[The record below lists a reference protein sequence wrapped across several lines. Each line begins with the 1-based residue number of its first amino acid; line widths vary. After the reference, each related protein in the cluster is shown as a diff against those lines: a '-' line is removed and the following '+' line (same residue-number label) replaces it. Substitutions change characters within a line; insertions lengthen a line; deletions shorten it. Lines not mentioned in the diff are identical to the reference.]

1 MRARSIP
8 ILFTLLLSNLLA
20 ACGDNGHVAPDAPP
34 GPTTIGITVDQPP
47 ALVAFRDGLFAP
59 WQPATERTSTS
70 STWFEAQV
78 HGPYVV
84 TVVCEDPA
92 GRSRTWQL
100 ARTPDDAHHL
110 GLTCDLP
117 PALPPI
123 DHQITGHMM
132 QPGHVYLGSSSDTS
146 LPGETGWDF
155 QISAPSGSYVL
166 IATTDDWIAMRRTVV
181 VDGDLGVQPDID
193 VTQEGTKLVDAAF
206 TASTAE
212 GETLDASVDLLTPT
226 TLFPGRVYLGPAATA
241 KILGNPAL
249 QGDTQLVTVRATS
262 GTARREL
269 RRSFRVGYGT
279 EYTLP
284 QPLGDVRWTEPGP
297 LSASWTTLPQ
307 LDSLDLSASSSAA
320 DGTTVVQHNL
330 DMTPLF
336 LAETGIQQIAIDTEI
351 PNYDAAWKIDF
362 TGRYTRALTA
372 QRTMNDDL
380 ATSSV
385 TETVNAP

>member
-20 ACGDNGHVAPDAPP
+20 GCGDNRPVVPDGPP
-34 GPTTIGITVDQPP
+34 SPTTIGITTDQTP
-47 ALVAFRDGLFAP
+47 ALVAFRDGLDAP
-59 WQPATERTSTS
+59 WQPAMERTSTS
-70 STWFEAQV
+70 STWFEADV

-84 TVVCEDPA
+84 TVVCTDPEDPA
-92 GRSRTWQL
+92 GRSRTWQF

-110 GLTCDLP
+110 SLTCDLP
-117 PALPPI
+117 PIA
-123 DHQITGHMM
+123 HRITGRMT
-132 QPGHVYLGSSSDTS
+132 QPGHVYLGASSDTS
-146 LPGETGWDF
+146 PGATEWDF
-155 QISAPSGSYVL
+155 QLSAPSGSYVL
-166 IATTDDWIAMRRTVV
+166 IATTDDRIAVRRTVV
-181 VDGDLGVQPDID
+181 ADRDLGVPDID
-193 VTQEGTKLVDAAF
+193 VTLEGTKLVDAAF

-212 GETLDASVDLLTPT
+212 GETLEASVDLLTSTPP
-226 TLFPGRVYLGPAATA
+226 LPGRVYLGPAATA
-241 KILGNPAL
+241 KTLDNSAL

-284 QPLGDVRWTEPGP
+284 QPLGGVQWPEPGP

-336 LAETGIQQIAIDTEI
+336 LGETGIQQIAIDTDI

-362 TGRYTRALTA
+362 TRPYTRELTA
-372 QRTMNDDL
+372 KRTVNDDL